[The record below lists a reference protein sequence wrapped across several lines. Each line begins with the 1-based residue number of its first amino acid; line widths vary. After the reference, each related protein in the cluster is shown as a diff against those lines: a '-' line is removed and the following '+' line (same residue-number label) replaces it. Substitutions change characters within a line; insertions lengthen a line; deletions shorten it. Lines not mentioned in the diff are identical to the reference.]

1 MPTYNR
7 VFETVR
13 AKTGRALPGDGLTA
27 SSPMSPTSDT
37 FDSPLPD
44 TSPNPNSTTDDANH
58 EDTDAVWGETKDA
71 PATETSA

>member
-1 MPTYNR
+1 MITSDR

-13 AKTGRALPGDGLTA
+13 AKTGRALPGDGLTV

-44 TSPNPNSTTDDANH
+44 TSPNPNDTKDDAHH
-58 EDTDAVWGETKDA
+58 EDKDAVSSEAKDS

>member
-1 MPTYNR
+1 MTTCNR

-13 AKTGRALPGDGLTA
+13 AKTGRALPGDGLTV

-44 TSPNPNSTTDDANH
+44 TSPNPNDTKDDAHH
-58 EDTDAVWGETKDA
+58 EDKDAVSGEAKDS

>member
-1 MPTYNR
+1 MTTFDR

-44 TSPNPNSTTDDANH
+44 MSPNPNESKDDAH
-58 EDTDAVWGETKDA
+58 HDDKDAVSGEAKDT